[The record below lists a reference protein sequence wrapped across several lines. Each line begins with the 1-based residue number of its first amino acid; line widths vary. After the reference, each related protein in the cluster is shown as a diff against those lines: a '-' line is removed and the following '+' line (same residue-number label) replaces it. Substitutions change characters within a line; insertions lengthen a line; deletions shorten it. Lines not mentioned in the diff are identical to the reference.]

1 MVIIMD
7 QLSAF
12 ESIQLK
18 AFDTAWIHVVILHT
32 TFLFLTFAVCNLGKY
47 HPPYS
52 EHNVM
57 FWTQPAMVQPCEF
70 ASLQF
75 YRADP

>member
-1 MVIIMD
+1 MD
-7 QLSAF
+7 QPSAF

-18 AFDTAWIHVVILHT
+18 AFDSAWIHVVIPHT

-52 EHNVM
+52 EHTCNVLDS
-57 FWTQPAMVQPCEF
+57 TCHGPAMRICKSAV
-70 ASLQF
+70 L
-75 YRADP
+75 